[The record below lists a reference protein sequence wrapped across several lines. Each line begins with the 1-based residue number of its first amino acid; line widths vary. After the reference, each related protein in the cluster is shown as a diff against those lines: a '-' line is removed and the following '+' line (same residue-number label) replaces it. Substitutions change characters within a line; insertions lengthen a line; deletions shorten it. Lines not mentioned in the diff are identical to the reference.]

1 MGLLQFGI
9 PKLWD
14 LWKTPFFVII
24 TKVVVHND
32 LNDHFTCLWQN
43 SKVSKIMNFSSR
55 ARVRRGRGACA
66 AWKHEGQISNFYCLI
81 SAFSERLR
89 ILQELYYNLSIFVAE
104 LLPDFY
110 KFSEYCSEQ
119 DFLNEVGS
127 EKQKRFNLV
136 SRSLVDVYCCFLY
149 DYFNQD

>member
-1 MGLLQFGI
+1 M
-9 PKLWD
+9 
-14 LWKTPFFVII
+14 
-24 TKVVVHND
+24 
-32 LNDHFTCLWQN
+32 
-43 SKVSKIMNFSSR
+43 
-55 ARVRRGRGACA
+55 
-66 AWKHEGQISNFYCLI
+66 
-81 SAFSERLR
+81 
-89 ILQELYYNLSIFVAE
+89 AE